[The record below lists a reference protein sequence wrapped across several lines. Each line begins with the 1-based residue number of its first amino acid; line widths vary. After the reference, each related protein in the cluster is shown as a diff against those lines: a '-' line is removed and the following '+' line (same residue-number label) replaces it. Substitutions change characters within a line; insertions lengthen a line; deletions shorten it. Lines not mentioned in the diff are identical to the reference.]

1 MKYQSRGIDTN
12 QHGVHDDLVKVVK
25 KHLAAE
31 FRKPIAAHSEMAF
44 QQVQERV
51 DAWQGPIVLD
61 SCCGVGE
68 STLHLATVHQ
78 DALVIGVDKSAHR
91 LAKNSAYGEASE
103 RCLLVRADLN
113 DFWRQAVAA
122 DWQINHHYI
131 LYPNPWPKA
140 KHLQRRW
147 HGGAL
152 FPTILELGGQLE
164 LRSNWRIYLD
174 EFAAALA
181 LSGQS
186 AKVEALSDSHQAITP
201 FERKYQ
207 ATGQRLWQLQSTL
220 C

>member
-1 MKYQSRGIDTN
+1 MEYQSRGIDTN
-12 QHGVHDDLVKVVK
+12 QQGVHEDLAKVVN

-31 FRKPIAAHSEMAF
+31 FRKPIAAHSEAVF
-44 QQVQERV
+44 AEIQDKVNV
-51 DAWQGPIVLD
+51 WPGPIVLD

-68 STLHLATVHQ
+68 STLHLARQHPE
-78 DALVIGVDKSAHR
+78 ALVIGVDKSAHR
-91 LAKNSAYGEASE
+91 LAKNTSYGEAGE

-113 DFWRQAVAA
+113 DFWRQAIAA
-122 DWQINHHYI
+122 NWQPSHHYI

-152 FPTILELGGQLE
+152 FPTIVQLGGQLE

-174 EFAAALA
+174 EFAAALEITGHTA
-181 LSGQS
+181 T
-186 AKVEALSDSHQAITP
+186 VEALSSEHHPITP

-207 ATGQRLWQLQSTL
+207 ATEQVLWQLQSNL